1 VGSAIRSELEGPAM
15 QSTRQLPDLISDAQT
30 TEQRFLRQIFVRD
43 QMAEWSKQPLIMAK
57 ADGVHYW
64 DVNGKNYL
72 DALSGIYVVSVG
84 HNNRRVIEA
93 IKRQLDVL
101 AFSPPMHGTNPVAVQ
116 LANLLAELG
125 PKTPSPPTALPHGGE
140 GRKPWAVKFQCGG
153 AEVVESAIKLAR
165 QYHKLTGNPGKYKI
179 ISRYLSWHGSTMG
192 ALSASSLKSRKTVNE
207 PLAPGFLH
215 VFPPTC
221 YRCPFGK
228 QYRECGITC
237 ATIVNDVIEMEDPAT
252 VAAVL
257 VEPIGHTGGVID
269 PPDEYLPI
277 LREICDRHQLL
288 LIFDEI
294 ITGIGRTGRMF
305 AAETFGVTPDVI
317 CIGKGL
323 SGGYAPLSAMMC
335 RRDIA
340 DAFWGP
346 VAENPGFV
354 EGHTFEGNPISC
366 AAGIAVL
373 QEILDR
379 DLCANARVQGERL
392 RAGFERLA
400 KKHGIIGNIRGK
412 GLFQGMEF
420 VRNRETKERFPD
432 EIAIGVRIGRRAL
445 ENGLLCRFDPHWLAF
460 GPPLV
465 STAEQVDEMVGVLDR
480 SMGEVLAEAL

>member
-1 VGSAIRSELEGPAM
+1 MERDSIPA
-15 QSTRQLPDLISDAQT
+15 AQT
-30 TEQRFLRQIFVRD
+30 TEERFLRQIFVRD

-64 DVNGKNYL
+64 DVSGKHYL

-93 IKRQLDVL
+93 IHRQLDRL

-116 LANLLAELG
+116 LANLLSELG
-125 PKTPSPPTALPHGGE
+125 PTYDTETRGRGDAAKGELAESPRHRVTASPRPSPG
-140 GRKPWAVKFQCGG
+140 WVVKFQCGG
-153 AEVVESAIKLAR
+153 AEVTEAAIKLAR

-192 ALSASSLKSRKTVNE
+192 SLSASGLKSRRTVNE

-237 ATIVNDVIEMEDPAT
+237 AAIVNDVIEMEDPAT
-252 VAAVL
+252 VAAVM
-257 VEPIGHTGGVID
+257 VEPIGHTGGIID
-269 PPDEYLPI
+269 PPEEYLPI
-277 LREICDRHQLL
+277 LRELCDRHHVL

-335 RRDIA
+335 RRDVA

-346 VAENPGFV
+346 IRENPGFV

-379 DLCANARVQGERL
+379 DLCGNARLQGERL

-400 KKHGIIGNIRGK
+400 KKHGIIGDIRGK
-412 GLFQGMEF
+412 GLLQGMEF
-420 VRNRETKERFPD
+420 VRDLATKQRFPD
-432 EIAIGVRIGRRAL
+432 ETAIGVRIGKRAL

-465 STAEQVDEMVGVLDR
+465 STAEEIDEMVAVLDR
-480 SMGEVLAEAL
+480 SMGEVLAELV